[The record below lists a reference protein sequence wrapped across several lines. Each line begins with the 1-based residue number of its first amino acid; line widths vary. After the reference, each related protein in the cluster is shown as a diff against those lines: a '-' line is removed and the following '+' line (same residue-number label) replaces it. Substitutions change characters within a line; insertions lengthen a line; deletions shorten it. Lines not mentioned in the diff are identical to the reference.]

1 MTEKVIDIKLNYEQP
16 KKGLKEINSELQ
28 EQREILI
35 LLEKEYLKAKQA
47 LDAYYAS
54 NKINFAQEQQLKQA
68 LQERKA
74 ALEDQKLGIKSL
86 TQEQRVANDAYKN
99 YSKLTT
105 DNTNI
110 IRGIDKL
117 TGGYATKI
125 LKLGKGFKSGV
136 KAVRTFSLGLKG
148 LKGALISTGIG
159 ALVVALGTI
168 IAYWDEI
175 TEAISGVSNQQKDL
189 LETQEKSVAASERQL
204 SAINETENTLR
215 LQGKT
220 EKEIRDLKRA
230 QVEETIKNLEA
241 QLITQESIKKTQ
253 VEAAQRNKD
262 IAKGIIAFLS
272 APLLVLT
279 GIIDGITNSLA
290 SVGVISEGTSL
301 TADYLD
307 SASSLIFDPEEVAEE
322 GDKTIQETKDKL
334 RKLKNTRDGFI
345 LKEQQDNK
353 KRRDKKNNE
362 EEKAEKE
369 LAKLK
374 DRIREAQANKE
385 DEARELELTKIKEH
399 NKKLLEEAKL
409 AGLLTEELE
418 TSLNERLQAKKDE
431 FAKQDEDK
439 RKKKLEEDQQKRFEE
454 LELSKEFDALT
465 FEEQREI
472 LNERQA
478 IDLEDETLSQEQRTE
493 LENQFSDA
501 RTEIALR
508 ESEAKAAAAMSFA
521 NSLGKVGNLIGKETQ
536 AGKLAAS
543 AAALIQT
550 YLAAQQARTSQ
561 LAIPTPDAP
570 VRAALAMAVE
580 IAAGL
585 KNVKEINTIKV
596 PRASGGGTAP
606 TPSASPAPPSFNI
619 IGATETSQLADAVA
633 SQTQEPVQAYVV
645 ANDVTTAQS
654 LENGIIEG
662 ATF

>member
-136 KAVRTFSLGLKG
+136 KAVRAFSLGLKG
-148 LKGALISTGIG
+148 LRGALISTGIG

-189 LETQEKSVAASERQL
+189 LETQEESVAASERQL
-204 SAINETENTLR
+204 SIINEQENTLR

-220 EKEIRDLKRA
+220 EKEIRDLKRE

-253 VEAAQRNKD
+253 VEAAQRNKS

-279 GIIDGITNSLA
+279 GLIDGITNSLA
-290 SVGVISEGTSL
+290 SVGVISQGTSL
-301 TADYLD
+301 TEDYLE

-345 LKEQQDNK
+345 LKEQQDDK

-374 DRIREAQANKE
+374 DRIREAEANKE

-399 NKKLLEEAKL
+399 NKKLLEEARL

-418 TSLNERLQAKKDE
+418 TSLAERLQAKKDE
-431 FAKQDEDK
+431 FAKKDKDKEDK
-439 RKKKLEEDQQKRFEE
+439 KKKEAREKLIEQLELDSEFDELNFEE
-454 LELSKEFDALT
+454 ARNL
-465 FEEQREI
+465 I
-472 LNERQA
+472 NEREA
-478 IDLEDETLSQEQRTE
+478 ILLADKTITGEQRTD
-493 LENQFSDA
+493 LEKQFADA
-501 RTEIALR
+501 REEIALK

-596 PRASGGGTAP
+596 PRASGGAP
-606 TPSASPAPPSFNI
+606 AATPAASPAPPSFNI

-645 ANDVTTAQS
+645 AQDVTTAQS

>member
-1 MTEKVIDIKLNYEQP
+1 MVEKVIDIKLNYQQP
-16 KKGLKEINSELQ
+16 KKGLKEINAELQ
-28 EQREILI
+28 EQRDILI
-35 LLEKEYLKAKQA
+35 LLEKELLKAQQA

-54 NKINFAQEQQLKQA
+54 NKINYAQETQLKKA

-74 ALEDQKLGIKSL
+74 ALQDQKLGIKTL

-99 YSKLTT
+99 FNKLTT

-110 IRGIDKL
+110 VRGIDKL

-125 LKLGKGFKSGV
+125 LKLGKGFKSGI
-136 KAVRTFSLGLKG
+136 KATKKFALGLKG
-148 LKGALISTGIG
+148 LRGALISTGIG
-159 ALVVALGTI
+159 ALVVALGLI
-168 IAYWDEI
+168 IAYWDD
-175 TEAISGVSNQQKDL
+175 ISGAINGVSSQQKDL
-189 LETQEKSVAASERQL
+189 LSTQEDSVATSEKQSEIL
-204 SAINETENTLR
+204 KDSENTLR

-220 EKEIRDLKRA
+220 EKEIKELKR
-230 QVEETIKNLEA
+230 QQLNETIANLEA
-241 QLITQESIKKTQ
+241 QLLTQESIKKTQ
-253 VEAAQRNKD
+253 IEASKRNKK
-262 IAKGIIAFLS
+262 IAMGFIAVLS
-272 APLLVLT
+272 APVTVFLGL
-279 GIIDGITNSLA
+279 IDGLTNSLA
-290 SVGVISEGTSL
+290 SLGIISKGTNL
-301 TADYLD
+301 TAGFLD
-307 SASSLIFDPEEVAEE
+307 MTSSMLFDPDEVGEKADE
-322 GDKTIQETKDKL
+322 TIEVTKDKL
-334 RKLKNTRDGFI
+334 RKLKNTRDGEI
-345 LKEQQDNK
+345 LKDRE
-353 KRRDKKNNE
+353 DKKKSQKKQDD
-362 EEKAEKE
+362 EEKKAAKE
-369 LAKLK
+369 LEALK
-374 DRIREAQANKE
+374 DRIREAEANKD
-385 DEARELELTKIKEH
+385 DEARKLELTKIKEH
-399 NKKLLEEAKL
+399 NEKLLEEARL
-409 AGLLTEELE
+409 AGLLTEELK
-418 TSLNERLQAKKDE
+418 TSLAERLQAKQDE
-431 FAKQDEDK
+431 FDKQDEEK
-439 RKKKLEEDQQKRFEE
+439 RLKKLEEDQDKRFEE
-454 LELSKEFDALT
+454 LELSQEFDTLT
-465 FEEQREI
+465 FEQQREI
-472 LNERQA
+472 LNQRQA
-478 IDLEDETLSQEQRTE
+478 INLEDETLSEEQRTE
-493 LENQFSDA
+493 LANQFSDA
-501 RTEIALR
+501 RTEIANR

-662 ATF
+662 ATL